1 MKIGS
6 NDTRKS
12 VKAVGIIFQ
21 AAEGSIQSCNKEA
34 ENILGYTA
42 EEMKVVPDA
51 QTQVAALIHPAIA
64 FGSCRSFTTAVTTG
78 QPCSN
83 VELEF
88 YRTDGSLVWLQ
99 LDSQPLF
106 SGDGDKPS
114 AVITTFK
121 DITSTRSDRPQ
132 NQSIEW
138 QSDRNFMLLANAI
151 PGIFYVYDVVERRYI
166 YINDRI
172 YSLLGY
178 TSPANDRSAVDFIC
192 QKMHP
197 ADLSRF
203 FAHVKCLCLAQ
214 EGEICQFEYRMRH
227 QNGSWRWFCSQDW
240 VSSRQANGLA
250 RQIIGIA
257 TDITQ
262 RKQTETALEQT
273 EAKLSENERLLQL
286 ALSNAQAGTWNW
298 DIEGQEIVWSP
309 ENYDLYG
316 IAPQNR
322 PLQYRD
328 WEHTLYPED
337 LDRTNTEVRQVLS
350 GEKNEFRTEFRIVHP
365 QKGIRWLLGIGNV
378 SRNDQQEPIRLS
390 GINLDISDL
399 KQTEQALRYSKQQL
413 RILLDTLPIFAGFL
427 TTEGIVTEINQ
438 TALDSAA
445 LSPEAVL
452 GRDFR
457 DTYWWSYSEEIQA
470 QIDSAIERA
479 SRGETVRFDLIAR
492 VKSDRYIIM
501 DFGIVPKFNGNEVEY
516 LIPFA
521 IDVSDRE
528 ASKQALKQRE
538 RELELIA
545 EVIPQQ
551 IWTAAIDGHLDYINR
566 RWQEYT
572 GLNLQQMRQ
581 QGWASIVHPDDLG
594 TVADAWIKAVK
605 TGENFNAEAR
615 LRGADGTYRWF
626 LCQAS
631 PLYNDRGKIVKWY
644 GTNTS
649 INKIKELE
657 EKLLLQTKDLIE
669 ANRLKDEF
677 LAIVSHE
684 LRTPLNPILGWSQL
698 LAGGKLDRERTAMGI
713 ATIERNAKLQSKLI
727 DDLLDVSRI
736 LRGKLNLN
744 KISLDLKLI
753 INSALATMQ
762 LAAEKKSIAI
772 KSESEPNVGRVFGD
786 AQRLQQIVWNLV
798 SNAIKFTPE
807 GGRVTVSLKQVGTQA
822 QLQVRDTGKGI
833 ESEFIPYVFE
843 RFHQAQSSSTREF
856 GGLGLGLAIVRHL
869 TQLHGGTV
877 TVESAGIG
885 QGTSFSVKLPVMDTP
900 TGQIHQP
907 TQESVQPN
915 RFSGVEIL
923 VVDDE
928 IDSLDI
934 LTLVLE
940 QEGAKLIS
948 AASATAA
955 LDVMSQTTP
964 DLIISDIGMPEVD
977 GLTLMTQI
985 RQLPAGKNVPAIA
998 LTAYAG
1004 EMDRQSSFDAG
1015 YQKHIAKPIDIPE
1028 LITAI
1033 TELLSD

>member
-1 MKIGS
+1 MKTGS
-6 NDTRKS
+6 NGTRKPD
-12 VKAVGIIFQ
+12 KAVGIIFQ
-21 AAEGSIQSCNKEA
+21 AANGSIQSCNKEA

-42 EEMKVVPDA
+42 EEMKAVPDA
-51 QTQVAALIHPAIA
+51 QTQVAAITHPAIA
-64 FGSCRSFTTAVTTG
+64 LGSCRSFSTAVTTG
-78 QPCSN
+78 KPCSD
-83 VELEF
+83 VELKF
-88 YRTDGSLVWLQ
+88 YRRDGNLVWLL

-106 SGDGDKPS
+106 SGNDDKPS
-114 AVITTFK
+114 GIITTLK
-121 DITSTRSDRPQ
+121 DITSTKSDRPQ
-132 NQSIEW
+132 NRSIEW

-151 PGIFYVYDVVERRYI
+151 PGIFYVYDVVEQRYV
-166 YINDRI
+166 YINDRT

-178 TSPANDRSAVDFIC
+178 TSPTNGRSAADLIC

-197 ADLSRF
+197 ADLSRL
-203 FAHVKCLCLAQ
+203 FAHIKRLCQAE
-214 EGEICQFEYRMRH
+214 EGEICKFEYRMRH

-240 VSSRQANGLA
+240 VSSRQAKGLA

-286 ALSNAQAGTWNW
+286 ALSNAKAGTWNW
-298 DIEGQEIVWSP
+298 NIEEQKIVWSP

-316 IAPQNR
+316 ITPQNK

-328 WEHTLYPED
+328 WEHRVHSED
-337 LDRTNTEVRQVLS
+337 IDRTNREVKQVLS

-365 QKGIRWLLGIGNV
+365 QKGIRWLLGVGNV
-378 SRNDQQEPIRLS
+378 SRNEKQEPIRLS
-390 GINLDISDL
+390 GINLDISDF
-399 KQTEQALRYSKQQL
+399 KETEQALRYSKQQL

-445 LSPEAVL
+445 LSPEEVL

-457 DTYWWSYSEEIQA
+457 DAYWWSYSTEIQA
-470 QIDSAIERA
+470 QIDRAIERA
-479 SRGETVRFDLIAR
+479 SRGETVRFDLVAK
-492 VKSDRYIIM
+492 VKNDRYIIM
-501 DFGIVPKFNGNEVEY
+501 DFGIVPKFNGDEVEY

-538 RELELIA
+538 LELELIA

-551 IWTAAIDGHLDYINR
+551 IWTAALDGHLDYINR

-581 QGWASIVHPDDLG
+581 QGWASIVHPEDLS
-594 TVADAWIKAVK
+594 TVTDAWVRAVK
-605 TGENFNAEAR
+605 TGGNFSVEAR
-615 LRGADGTYRWF
+615 LRGADRTYRWF

-631 PLYNDRGKIVKWY
+631 PLYNDRGNIIKWY

-657 EKLLLQTKDLIE
+657 EKLLLQTQDLIE

-698 LAGGKLDRERTAMGI
+698 LAGGKLDGERTAMGI
-713 ATIERNAKLQSKLI
+713 ATIERNAKLQSQLI

-736 LRGKLNLN
+736 LRGKLDLN
-744 KISLDLKLI
+744 KIALDLKPI
-753 INSALATMQ
+753 VNSALATMQ
-762 LAAEKKSIAI
+762 LAAEKKSIEI
-772 KSESEPNVGRVFGD
+772 KSEYEPNVGRVLGD

-807 GGRVTVSLKQVGTQA
+807 GGRVTVCLRQVGTQA

-856 GGLGLGLAIVRHL
+856 GGLGLGLSIVRHL

-885 QGTSFSVKLPVMDTP
+885 QGASFSVRLPVMNTP
-900 TGQIHQP
+900 RQISQP

-940 QEGAKLIS
+940 QEGARLTS
-948 AASATAA
+948 VASAKAA
-955 LDVMSQTTP
+955 LDVMSRSTP
-964 DLIISDIGMPEVD
+964 DLIVSDIGMPEVD
-977 GLTLMTQI
+977 GLTLITQI
-985 RQLPAGKNVPAIA
+985 RQLPEGKNVRAIA

-1004 EMDRQSSFDAG
+1004 EIDRQSSFDAG
-1015 YQKHIAKPIDIPE
+1015 FQKHIAKPIDIPE

>member
-1 MKIGS
+1 M
-6 NDTRKS
+6 
-12 VKAVGIIFQ
+12 
-21 AAEGSIQSCNKEA
+21 
-34 ENILGYTA
+34 L
-42 EEMKVVPDA
+42 
-51 QTQVAALIHPAIA
+51 
-64 FGSCRSFTTAVTTG
+64 
-78 QPCSN
+78 
-83 VELEF
+83 
-88 YRTDGSLVWLQ
+88 
-99 LDSQPLF
+99 
-106 SGDGDKPS
+106 SGD
-114 AVITTFK
+114 
-121 DITSTRSDRPQ
+121 
-132 NQSIEW
+132 
-138 QSDRNFMLLANAI
+138 
-151 PGIFYVYDVVERRYI
+151 
-166 YINDRI
+166 
-172 YSLLGY
+172 
-178 TSPANDRSAVDFIC
+178 
-192 QKMHP
+192 
-197 ADLSRF
+197 
-203 FAHVKCLCLAQ
+203 
-214 EGEICQFEYRMRH
+214 
-227 QNGSWRWFCSQDW
+227 
-240 VSSRQANGLA
+240 
-250 RQIIGIA
+250 
-257 TDITQ
+257 
-262 RKQTETALEQT
+262 
-273 EAKLSENERLLQL
+273 
-286 ALSNAQAGTWNW
+286 
-298 DIEGQEIVWSP
+298 
-309 ENYDLYG
+309 
-316 IAPQNR
+316 
-322 PLQYRD
+322 
-328 WEHTLYPED
+328 
-337 LDRTNTEVRQVLS
+337 
-350 GEKNEFRTEFRIVHP
+350 KNEFRSEFRIIHP
-365 QKGIRWLLGIGNV
+365 QKGVRWLLGIGSV
-378 SRNDQQEPIRLS
+378 SRNEKQEPIRFS

-399 KQTEQALRYSKQQL
+399 KETEQALRYSKQQL

-445 LSPEAVL
+445 LSPEEVL

-457 DTYWWSYSEEIQA
+457 DTYWWSYSTEIQA

-479 SRGETVRFDLIAR
+479 SRGETVRFDLVAR
-492 VKSDRYIIM
+492 VKNDRYIIV

-551 IWTAAIDGHLDYINR
+551 IWTAALDGHLDYINR

-581 QGWASIVHPDDLG
+581 QGWASIVHPEDLS
-594 TVADAWIKAVK
+594 TVTDAWIRAVK
-605 TGENFNAEAR
+605 MGENFNAEAR
-615 LRGADGTYRWF
+615 LQGVDRTYRWF

-631 PLYNDRGKIVKWY
+631 PLYNDRGKIIKWY

-657 EKLLLQTKDLIE
+657 EKLLLQTQDLIE

-698 LAGGKLDRERTAMGI
+698 LAGGKLDVERTAMAI
-713 ATIERNAKLQSKLI
+713 AIIERNAKLQSQLI

-744 KISLDLKLI
+744 KIPLDLKLV

-762 LAAEKKSIAI
+762 LAAEKKSIEI
-772 KSESEPNVGRVFGD
+772 KSELEPNLGRVLGD
-786 AQRLQQIVWNLV
+786 ARRLQQIAWNLV

-807 GGRVTVSLKQVGTQA
+807 GGRVTVCLRQVGTHA
-822 QLQVRDTGKGI
+822 ELQVRDTGKGI

-843 RFHQAQSSSTREF
+843 RFYQAQCSSTREF

-877 TVESAGIG
+877 TVESAGTG
-885 QGTSFSVKLPVMDTP
+885 QGASFSVKLPVMNTP
-900 TGQIHQP
+900 TGQIPQP

-940 QEGAKLIS
+940 QEGAKLTS
-948 AASATAA
+948 VASAKAA
-955 LDVMSQTTP
+955 LDVMSQSTP
-964 DLIISDIGMPEVD
+964 DLIVSDIGMPEVD
-977 GLTLMTQI
+977 GLTLITQI
-985 RQLPAGKNVPAIA
+985 RQLPAGKDVPAIA

-1015 YQKHIAKPIDIPE
+1015 FQKHIAKPIDIPE

>member
-1 MKIGS
+1 MKTGS
-6 NDTRKS
+6 NGTHKLD
-12 VKAVGIIFQ
+12 KAVGIIFQ
-21 AAEGSIQSCNKEA
+21 AADGSIQSCNKEA

-42 EEMKVVPDA
+42 EEMKAGSDT
-51 QTQVAALIHPAIA
+51 QTQADVTHPAIA
-64 FGSCRSFTTAVTTG
+64 FGGCSSFTTAITTG
-78 QPCSN
+78 QPCSG

-88 YRTDGSLVWLQ
+88 YRSDGSLVPLR

-106 SGDGDKPS
+106 SRNDDQPS
-114 AVITTFK
+114 GVITTFK
-121 DITSTRSDRPQ
+121 NIVTANSDRLQ
-132 NQSIEW
+132 NTAEW
-138 QSDRNFMLLANAI
+138 QPDRDFLLLANAI
-151 PGIFYVYDVVERRYI
+151 PGIFYVYDVIERRYI
-166 YINDRI
+166 YINDRT

-178 TSPANDRSAVDFIC
+178 ASSANSQVANLIC

-197 ADLSRF
+197 ADLSQF
-203 FAHVKCLCLAQ
+203 FAHLTRLHQAE
-214 EGEICQFEYRMRH
+214 EGEVCKFEYRMRH

-250 RQIIGIA
+250 GQIIGIA

-262 RKQTETALEQT
+262 RKQTETALQQT

-286 ALSNAQAGTWNW
+286 ALSNAKAGTWNW
-298 DIEGQEIVWSP
+298 DIEGQKVVWSP

-316 IAPQNR
+316 ITPQNKSV
-322 PLQYRD
+322 QYRD
-328 WEHTLYPED
+328 WEHRVDPQD
-337 LDRTNTEVRQVLS
+337 LDRTNQEVRQVLS

-365 QKGIRWLLGIGNV
+365 QKGVRWLLGIGSV
-378 SRNDQQEPIRLS
+378 SKNDQQEPIRLS

-399 KQTEQALRYSKQQL
+399 KETEQALRYSKQQL

-445 LSPEAVL
+445 LSPEEVL

-457 DTYWWSYSEEIQA
+457 DAYWWSYSTEVQA
-470 QIDSAIERA
+470 QVDSAIERA
-479 SRGETVRFDLIAR
+479 SRGETVRFDLVAR
-492 VKSDRYIIM
+492 VKNDRYIIM
-501 DFGIVPKFNGNEVEY
+501 DFGIVPKFNSNEVEY

-521 IDVSDRE
+521 IDVSARE

-538 RELELIA
+538 RELELIS

-551 IWTAAIDGHLDYINR
+551 IWTAAIDGHLDYINW

-581 QGWASIVHPDDLG
+581 QGWASIVHPDDLS
-594 TVADAWIKAVK
+594 TVTSAWIRAVK
-605 TGENFNAEAR
+605 TGSNFNAEAR
-615 LRGADGTYRWF
+615 LQGADRTYRWF

-631 PLYNDRGKIVKWY
+631 PLYNDCGKIIKWY

-657 EKLLLQTKDLIE
+657 EKLLLQTQDLIE

-698 LAGGKLDRERTAMGI
+698 LAGGKLDGERTAMGI
-713 ATIERNAKLQSKLI
+713 AIIERNAKLQSQLI

-744 KISLDLKLI
+744 KIPLDLKLVI
-753 INSALATMQ
+753 DSALATMQ
-762 LAAEKKSIAI
+762 LAAEKKSIEI
-772 KSESEPNVGRVFGD
+772 KSESEPNVGRVLGD
-786 AQRLQQIVWNLV
+786 AQRLQQIVYNLV

-807 GGRVTVSLKQVGTQA
+807 GGKVTVCLRQVGTQA

-877 TVESAGIG
+877 TVESAGTG
-885 QGTSFSVKLPVMDTP
+885 QGASFSVKLPVMDTP
-900 TGQIHQP
+900 TGQIRQP

-928 IDSLDI
+928 ADSLDI

-940 QEGAKLIS
+940 QEGAKLTSAVS
-948 AASATAA
+948 AAAA
-955 LDVMSQTTP
+955 LDVMSRTTP

-1015 YQKHIAKPIDIPE
+1015 YQKHIAKPINIPE

-1033 TELLSD
+1033 TELLSN